1 MGKLFY
7 RAIGTAVSVLGG
19 LAATAIFHRI
29 WRAAADEE
37 EAPSATD
44 PRRSWPEILIAAAL
58 DGAIFAVVRA
68 VLERSIATA
77 GRELTGTWPEEGE
90 GAAAADAEHAT

>member
-19 LAATAIFHRI
+19 IAATAIFHRI
-29 WRAAADEE
+29 WRAAADEDK
-37 EAPSATD
+37 APSATD
-44 PRRSWPEILIAAAL
+44 PRRSWTEVLIAAAI

-68 VLERSIATA
+68 VLDRSIATA
-77 GRELTGTWPEEGE
+77 TSELTGTWPGDSD
-90 GAAAADAEHAT
+90 AAEAENAT